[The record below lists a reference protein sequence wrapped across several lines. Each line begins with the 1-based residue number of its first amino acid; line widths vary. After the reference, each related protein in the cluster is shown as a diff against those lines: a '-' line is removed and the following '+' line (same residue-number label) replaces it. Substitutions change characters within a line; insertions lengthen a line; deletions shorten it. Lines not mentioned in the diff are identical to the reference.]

1 MKSSELKKESVKAK
15 KEFAE
20 LSLKLHLR
28 SSELIKSLDLKL
40 IHHHKFMD
48 SRKFEF
54 DFAFPDLKLA
64 IEVQGGIWI
73 TSGHTKGKG
82 IKQDHDKNQNACALG
97 WQILYCCPDDI
108 KKGVAIKFIE
118 KTIEYRYK

>member
-1 MKSSELKKESVKAK
+1 MKSSELKKESTKAK

-28 SSELIKSLDLKL
+28 SSDLIKSLDLKW
-40 IHHHKFMD
+40 IHRHKFMVD
-48 SRKFEF
+48 RKFEF
-54 DFAFPDLKLA
+54 DFAFPTIKLA

-73 TSGHTKGKG
+73 VGGHTKGVG

-97 WQILYCCPDDI
+97 WQMLYCCPDDI
-108 KKGVAIKFIE
+108 KKGIAISFIE
-118 KTIEYRYK
+118 KTIEYAYK